1 MGGNQITMYH
11 QAKEITIMLHEEIS
25 KKNREAR
32 QKIAEQQ
39 ELEEK
44 MAREQE
50 AFKKQLRKDLKKITF
65 FIIILVF
72 SAIVILDQPCFKVKD
87 NTIERNISW
96 LRWSLMD
103 SSPTERNQVWDS
115 ELPAFIKNDI
125 QYAEKN
131 GYNIEY
137 NFNGQTIYLY
147 QYKDKWFI
155 SLYHLLNDFRP
166 IDDLTNFS
174 IYKNKDEKNKRFIDI
189 YGYENSKNYNFEE
202 RFCLA
207 HVSSKYSDIDILSY
221 DHNIPFGMQNSYSKS
236 HGDFSIIGDYEG
248 NFSFYKDCV
257 LISSQKFNM
266 GKIKEINWQY
276 GLITTE
282 TNTLYI
288 MFIENIEDVP
298 ILKFYYVD
306 TIDELPQN
314 SNSFYS
320 CENLYSKEENIQL
333 PIILKDSK
341 YYVIVPEDLDTFKY
355 ASIYYRNKHIK
366 KPENLNYKFSIVE
379 VKNCFKYATFN
390 YKSDAYSGVWKVDLV
405 FSLNG
410 YDFHKEYKFNGY
422 ESSIVLNEDSI
433 KKFEKT
439 VYSLDSIWENIE
451 KIRLEYFDYYDHG
464 WG

>member
-1 MGGNQITMYH
+1 MNQQNTGL
-11 QAKEITIMLHEEIS
+11 EIMFQEEIS
-25 KKNREAR
+25 KRYHEAR
-32 QKIAEQQ
+32 LRIAKQQ
-39 ELEEK
+39 ELEEQMVK
-44 MAREQE
+44 Q
-50 AFKKQLRKDLKKITF
+50 KKEHQQKIRKLKRKIVFLFIIMF
-65 FIIILVF
+65 FGIIIL
-72 SAIVILDQPCFKVKD
+72 LDQPYNKVVD
-87 NTIERNISW
+87 NTIERDISW
-96 LRWSLMD
+96 IRWFLMD
-103 SSPTERNQVWDS
+103 SSPTERYQAWNS
-115 ELPAFIKNDI
+115 ELPTFVKKDI

-137 NFNGQTIYLY
+137 NFNGKTIYLY

-174 IYKNKDEKNKRFIDI
+174 IYKNKDEKNERFIDI

-207 HVSSKYSDIDILSY
+207 HVSSKHSDIDILSY
-221 DHNIPFGMQNSYSKS
+221 DHNIPFDMQTSYSIS
-236 HGDFSIIGDYEG
+236 YGDFSIIGDSEG
-248 NFSFYKDCV
+248 NFSFYKDCA

-266 GKIKEINWQY
+266 GKIKEINWRY

-282 TNTLYI
+282 TNELYI
-288 MFIENIEDVP
+288 MFIENLENMP
-298 ILKFYYVD
+298 ILKFYYVE
-306 TIDELPQN
+306 TIDKLPQN

-355 ASIYYRNKHIK
+355 ASTYYRDKHIK

-379 VKNCFKYATFN
+379 VENCFKCATFN

-451 KIRLEYFDYYDHG
+451 KIRTEYFDYYDHG